1 MRSPVSGTVID
12 VGGDLPDRESLNLI
26 LDLGRMLTS
35 RPDLSSDDV
44 EPFAGNYIIIDASS
58 FYVFVAHLRSK
69 SIRVQVGESVR
80 AGQALGEVGNS
91 GFTLEPHLHIQL
103 VDQIDNLLAANTLP
117 FSIDSFEVM
126 VNGVWSTS
134 SMESLPKGKSF
145 VSNER

>member
-1 MRSPVSGTVID
+1 

-126 VNGVWSTS
+126 VNGV
-134 SMESLPKGKSF
+134 
-145 VSNER
+145 